1 MTKDTATRLIHT
13 RGRRMDQKT
22 VNPPVERASTVLFD
36 TSSDLYGAKPGYG
49 RMGLSVHRE
58 LEAALC
64 VLENASHAKLTSN
77 GLQACALA
85 IGSQVKAGD
94 HVLFTDSAYGPTA
107 RYLERRLQ
115 NMGISATRFPPRCGA
130 NIAEYIQPNTRV
142 IYLESPGSLT
152 FEISDTP
159 AIVEIAKK
167 HDIRTILDNTW
178 GAGLLHKPLD
188 LGVDLSV
195 QALTKYVVGH
205 ADVFGGAVMSRDK
218 RIAQDVL
225 DCADDWGI
233 SLAPDDAYTA
243 LRGLRR
249 LKTRLDAHEAAGLK
263 LAHWLS
269 QRNEVSQV
277 LHPALEDHPDHA
289 LWKRDFSGSNGLFS
303 FVLNATGS
311 NALKRFFDSLELFS
325 MGFSWGGFESLIIPC
340 DPQLNRSADH
350 WIHDKAGPLLRIHVG
365 LESPD
370 DLIADLDAGFTAMQ
384 GD

>member
-1 MTKDTATRLIHT
+1 
-13 RGRRMDQKT
+13 
-22 VNPPVERASTVLFD
+22 
-36 TSSDLYGAKPGYG
+36 
-49 RMGLSVHRE
+49 
-58 LEAALC
+58 
-64 VLENASHAKLTSN
+64 
-77 GLQACALA
+77 
-85 IGSQVKAGD
+85 
-94 HVLFTDSAYGPTA
+94 
-107 RYLERRLQ
+107 
-115 NMGISATRFPPRCGA
+115 
-130 NIAEYIQPNTRV
+130 
-142 IYLESPGSLT
+142 
-152 FEISDTP
+152 
-159 AIVEIAKK
+159 
-167 HDIRTILDNTW
+167 
-178 GAGLLHKPLD
+178 
-188 LGVDLSV
+188 
-195 QALTKYVVGH
+195 
-205 ADVFGGAVMSRDK
+205 MSRDK

-243 LRGLRR
+243 LRGLRS

-289 LWKRDFSGSNGLFS
+289 LWKRDYSGSNGLFS
-303 FVLNATGS
+303 FVLKATGP